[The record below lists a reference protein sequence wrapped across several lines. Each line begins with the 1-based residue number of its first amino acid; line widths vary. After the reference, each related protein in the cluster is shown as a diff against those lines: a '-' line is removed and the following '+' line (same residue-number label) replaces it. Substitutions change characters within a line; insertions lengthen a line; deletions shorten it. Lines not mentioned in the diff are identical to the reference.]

1 MRSIS
6 NAATVN
12 LTIRTPTVFAPL
24 SYERLEK
31 VGAIEKPRLERNTNA
46 KPSKRWFLS
55 IAQI

>member
-6 NAATVN
+6 TDATVN

-24 SYERLEK
+24 SYERLEN
-31 VGAIEKPRLERNTNA
+31 VGAMEKPKLERKTKA

>member
-6 NAATVN
+6 TDATVN

-24 SYERLEK
+24 SYERLEN
-31 VGAIEKPRLERNTNA
+31 VGAIEKPKLERKTKA

-55 IAQI
+55 TA